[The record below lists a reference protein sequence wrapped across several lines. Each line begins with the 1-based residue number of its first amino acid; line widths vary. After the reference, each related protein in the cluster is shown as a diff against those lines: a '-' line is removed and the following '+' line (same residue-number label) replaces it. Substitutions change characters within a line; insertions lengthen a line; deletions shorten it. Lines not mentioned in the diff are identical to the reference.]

1 MTYRLVGGAW
11 LLDTHPP
18 ASISCIPPSQ
28 GTEDG
33 KCREGTDNACFFA
46 LDGFLRERP
55 CGISAVGKLITAFLC
70 VNKVILFD
78 SQNTSGKQDRYY

>member
-1 MTYRLVGGAW
+1 ML
-11 LLDTHPP
+11 
-18 ASISCIPPSQ
+18 ASLPLM
-28 GTEDG
+28 
-33 KCREGTDNACFFA
+33 AFW
-46 LDGFLRERP
+46 RERP